1 MRERISELKELVP
14 SLRLLGREGF
24 CLVDAKTSATI
35 ASLHSQGVFAAGAT
49 LVGSHA
55 YGVLLNRLGARAVP
69 YATQDIDIARGKK
82 LRWQEPPT
90 LSLQDMLNDS
100 GIEFVAVPSLDRK
113 TPSTSFKQRG
123 RSPFHVD
130 LLAPASGEEFS
141 VIAAPEL
148 KAHAAGLPYLG
159 YLLAESQST
168 VLLARTG
175 CCAVLVPV
183 PERFAIHKLLVSH
196 LRTGRQAK
204 SAADLSQA
212 AVLCA
217 VLADTHPGALEAAV
231 AAIPRRAKTK
241 FSAALESLRALL
253 DGRAPRAL
261 EELGL

>member
-55 YGVLLNRLGARAVP
+55 YGVLLNRLGARALP
-69 YATQDIDIARGKK
+69 YAT
-82 LRWQEPPT
+82 
-90 LSLQDMLNDS
+90 
-100 GIEFVAVPSLDRK
+100 
-113 TPSTSFKQRG
+113 FKQRG